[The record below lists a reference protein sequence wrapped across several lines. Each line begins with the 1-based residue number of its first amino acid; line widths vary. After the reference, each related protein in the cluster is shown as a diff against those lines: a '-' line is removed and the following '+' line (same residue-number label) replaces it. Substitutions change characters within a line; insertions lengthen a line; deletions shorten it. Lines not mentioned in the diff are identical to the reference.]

1 MKVENLRSLIRESIN
16 EYIRE
21 IDNAGTKAGLQAKVT
36 ATEEAIAK
44 REKMA
49 NMEGIDEAYHE
60 MLDKGKMKEIGS
72 EVKALKK
79 SLTKLQNQL
88 NKLNSKS
95 EPKAEVVKDEVIDE
109 MTAED
114 DTQLGE
120 DKESELGGKRVPK
133 KFKDSNS
140 TDWIEDKIAPKGKFS
155 DKKSKGYFEVDEVEL
170 SDEEKEELRKKAE
183 QNPSQALPEGKLNES
198 FLKMQKMAGVITE
211 AQYNSKKK
219 SLIENQLNENTKHSE
234 LKPLEDIL
242 ISKKY
247 TFYKDDVGF
256 SGKAT
261 YEKGDDEISLF
272 KDYEVNDIVMGGK
285 VLKQGGKFP
294 VRILHLRNNKTI
306 ADKNYNSINDA
317 KEYLDKL

>member
-21 IDNAGTKAGLQAKVT
+21 IDNAGTKAGLEAKVT

-120 DKESELGGKRVPK
+120 DKASRLGGKRVPK
-133 KFKDSNS
+133 RNKDSDS
-140 TDWIEDKIAPKGKFS
+140 TDWIEDTTAPKGKFS
-155 DKKSKGYFEVDEVEL
+155 DKKSKGYFEVDEAKDGDDDDNSFYDDVM
-170 SDEEKEELRKKAE
+170 
-183 QNPSQALPEGKLNES
+183 KLNES
-198 FLKMQKMAGVITE
+198 FLKMQKLAGVITE
-211 AQYNSKKK
+211 GQYNKKIEELDTNVAPEKKEDKNVSALITRLQQLKPQLK
-219 SLIENQLNENTKHSE
+219 SQDTPPE
-234 LKPLEDIL
+234 LKNLLDSVITLIQDLNKSQLTNQEAVLALTQL
-242 ISKKY
+242 ISDKRK
-247 TFYKDDVGF
+247 
-256 SGKAT
+256 
-261 YEKGDDEISLF
+261 E
-272 KDYEVNDIVMGGK
+272 M
-285 VLKQGGKFP
+285 
-294 VRILHLRNNKTI
+294 NNPNKMANPNKI
-306 ADKNYNSINDA
+306 
-317 KEYLDKL
+317 